1 MQQPT
6 STEAAEN
13 IVIVGAGIAG
23 LATALGLHRQGI
35 RSVVLESSPTLRA
48 AGFAFT
54 TWTNAWRAL
63 DALGVGDT
71 IRAHHLRGQRLVV
84 KSASSGETATKLNLM
99 AQGRSGM
106 HEIYCVKR
114 NFLLETLEEELPR
127 GTIRYS
133 SKIVSI
139 EEDGNI
145 KLVHLADGSIIRTK
159 VLIGCDGVNSIV
171 AKWLGLKKPSFS
183 GRSATRGLA
192 EFPNGHGFQPEFL
205 QLFGEGFRAGLL
217 PCSEQSLYWFFTWT
231 PSADEKEV
239 EENTSKMREYVLKK
253 LKHAKV
259 PDEVIQVIEV
269 SEMSDVVSSPLRYR
283 SPVSL
288 LYGNITKENVCVAGD
303 AFHPMTPDLGQGGC
317 SALEDSVVLARCLGE
332 AIRGEDKGGK
342 KGEYERIKDGLKKYA
357 ENRRWRGIQLIVT
370 AYVIGFIQQSD
381 NAFIGFLREKILSGI
396 MAKTLMKMG
405 DYDCGKL

>member
-84 KSASSGETATKLNLM
+84 KSASSGETTTKLSLM

-114 NFLLETLEEELPR
+114 NFLLETLEKELPR

-145 KLVHLADGSIIRTK
+145 KLLHLADGSIIRTK

-183 GRSATRGLA
+183 GRSATRVLQSSQMAMGFNLNFCSSLA
-192 EFPNGHGFQPEFL
+192 RDFAQVYCLVQSKVYTGSSH
-205 QLFGEGFRAGLL
+205 GLL
-217 PCSEQSLYWFFTWT
+217 RPMKRSRRRL
-231 PSADEKEV
+231 P
-239 EENTSKMREYVLKK
+239 
-253 LKHAKV
+253 
-259 PDEVIQVIEV
+259 PD
-269 SEMSDVVSSPLRYR
+269 D
-283 SPVSL
+283 
-288 LYGNITKENVCVAGD
+288 
-303 AFHPMTPDLGQGGC
+303 PDLGQGGC
-317 SALEDSVVLARCLGE
+317 SALEDSIVLARCLGE
-332 AIRGEDKGGK
+332 PIRGEDKEA

-370 AYVIGFIQQSD
+370 AYIIGFIQQSD
-381 NAFIGFLREKILSGI
+381 NAFIGF
-396 MAKTLMKMG
+396 
-405 DYDCGKL
+405 

>member
-1 MQQPT
+1 
-6 STEAAEN
+6 
-13 IVIVGAGIAG
+13 
-23 LATALGLHRQGI
+23 
-35 RSVVLESSPTLRA
+35 
-48 AGFAFT
+48 
-54 TWTNAWRAL
+54 
-63 DALGVGDT
+63 
-71 IRAHHLRGQRLVV
+71 
-84 KSASSGETATKLNLM
+84 
-99 AQGRSGM
+99 
-106 HEIYCVKR
+106 
-114 NFLLETLEEELPR
+114 
-127 GTIRYS
+127 
-133 SKIVSI
+133 
-139 EEDGNI
+139 
-145 KLVHLADGSIIRTK
+145 
-159 VLIGCDGVNSIV
+159 
-171 AKWLGLKKPSFS
+171 
-183 GRSATRGLA
+183 
-192 EFPNGHGFQPEFL
+192 
-205 QLFGEGFRAGLL
+205 
-217 PCSEQSLYWFFTWT
+217 
-231 PSADEKEV
+231 
-239 EENTSKMREYVLKK
+239 MREYVLKK

>member
-192 EFPNGHGFQPEFL
+192 EFPNGHGFIAL
-205 QLFGEGFRAGLL
+205 FRAKFIL
-217 PCSEQSLYWFFTWT
+217 FFTWT

-288 LYGNITKENVCVAGD
+288 LYGKITKENVCVAGD

-317 SALEDSVVLARCLGE
+317 SALEDSIVLARCLGE

-370 AYVIGFIQQSD
+370 AYIIGFIQQSD